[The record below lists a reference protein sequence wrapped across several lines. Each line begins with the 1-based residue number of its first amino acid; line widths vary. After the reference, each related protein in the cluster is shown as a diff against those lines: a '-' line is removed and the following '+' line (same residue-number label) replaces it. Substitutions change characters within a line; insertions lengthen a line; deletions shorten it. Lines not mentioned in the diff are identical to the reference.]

1 MKIKKLLTAGILG
14 MVLTMFPTANSMAAE
29 TSPTPST
36 TQTAPVE
43 AGEAE
48 TAPAAP
54 VEDGPSEEEIRDAI
68 MSHQTKRDDG
78 IELFDPESA
87 ERDNVDPRIIEVGKI
102 YNGMVLEQKG
112 QLDTGY
118 VPENIHGMVNYGNW
132 CGPTNSGPG
141 EPINSLDRACM
152 GHDHCLNLGRDTCT
166 CDAEFLTELRRL
178 RSEYPWGIGKEQR
191 EARGYLEA
199 AIYLVPKAH
208 GCQL

>member
-29 TSPTPST
+29 TSPTTST
-36 TQTAPVE
+36 TPTAPVE

-102 YNGMVLEQKG
+102 YNGMVLEQKA
-112 QLDTGY
+112 LTD
-118 VPENIHGMVNYGNW
+118 PGMVQEIVPLEDYGNW
-132 CGPTNSGPG
+132 CGPKNSGPG

-152 GHDHCLNLGRDTCT
+152 GHDHCLNLGRDSCT
-166 CDAEFLTELRRL
+166 CDQEFIDKL
-178 RSEYPWGIGKEQR
+178 RSLRGEYPWETHGY
-191 EARGYLEA
+191 ARTYLEA
-199 AIYLVPKAH
+199 AIITVPPYH
-208 GCQL
+208 GCFLM